1 MNSPI
6 YGIHLPITI
15 NLKFISFVFNETK
28 VLTMFQ
34 QYFDQAKT
42 TISYLPNAELEELLN
57 NDEKLEE
64 RVNEVLKILDREK
77 EKILA
82 ENRSL
87 AEENVNKEPEIIERK
102 SRISELLEQGKT
114 LCLTVQEQLSEL
126 KEKKGDKTPDTV
138 LTLLRAAAAE
148 SEENSESIAT
158 KFQHSEIPIDE
169 FLEQFTN
176 ERKMMHTRKLK
187 SEKMQELIQK
197 KSTQNVPFGLRY
209 PGMPQPPS
217 NVYPPRSTGAP
228 YPPFSM
234 PFPPQQYPHF

>member
-1 MNSPI
+1 
-6 YGIHLPITI
+6 
-15 NLKFISFVFNETK
+15 
-28 VLTMFQ
+28 MFQ

-42 TISYLPNAELEELLN
+42 AISYLPAAELEELLN

-82 ENRSL
+82 ENRSV

-114 LCLTVQEQLSEL
+114 LCLTVQEHLTEM
-126 KEKKGDKTPDTV
+126 KDKKGDKTPDTV
-138 LTLLRAAAAE
+138 LTLLRTAAAE
-148 SEENSESIAT
+148 SEENSESLAA

-169 FLEQFTN
+169 FMEQFTN
-176 ERKMMHTRKLK
+176 ERKLMHTRKLK

-197 KSTQNVPFGLRY
+197 KAQSVPFGLRF
-209 PGMPQPPS
+209 PGIPQPAS
-217 NVYPPRSTGAP
+217 NVYPPRPPTGAP

-234 PFPPQQYPHF
+234 PMPPQHYPHF

>member
-1 MNSPI
+1 
-6 YGIHLPITI
+6 
-15 NLKFISFVFNETK
+15 
-28 VLTMFQ
+28 MFQ

-42 TISYLPNAELEELLN
+42 AISYLPTAELEELLN

-82 ENRSL
+82 ENRSV

-114 LCLTVQEQLSEL
+114 LCLTVQEHLTEM
-126 KEKKGDKTPDTV
+126 KDKKGDKTPDTV
-138 LTLLRAAAAE
+138 LTLLRTAAAE
-148 SEENSESIAT
+148 SEENSESLAA

-169 FLEQFTN
+169 FMEQFTN
-176 ERKMMHTRKLK
+176 ERKLMHTRKLK

-197 KSTQNVPFGLRY
+197 KAQSVPFGLRF
-209 PGMPQPPS
+209 PGIPQPAS
-217 NVYPPRSTGAP
+217 NVYPPRPPTGAP

-234 PFPPQQYPHF
+234 PMPPQHYPHF